1 MSMKTFTIGQL
12 AKQAKVN
19 IETIR
24 YYERRGL
31 LPEPQRRASGYREY
45 STDDVIRLRFI
56 KRAQELGFT
65 LKEIAELLGLRVE
78 SRATCRK
85 VKNQAEIK
93 IAVIDERIRVL
104 KAIKTALNKLVASCD
119 EQTSNTRC
127 SILEYLIE
135 K

>member
-65 LKEIAELLGLRVE
+65 LKEIA
-78 SRATCRK
+78 
-85 VKNQAEIK
+85 
-93 IAVIDERIRVL
+93 
-104 KAIKTALNKLVASCD
+104 
-119 EQTSNTRC
+119 
-127 SILEYLIE
+127 
-135 K
+135 